1 MNTNRKCTRK
11 SRGLKAVVERVAR
24 RVRSMSEPRR
34 GPGQPTKYQPA
45 WMPRIAQ
52 KLCARGA
59 TMSELADA
67 FNVASCTLYIW
78 INEHEELRNAIQVNA
93 DIFNHRVERAL
104 AERALGFWVVMQ
116 PEERDPET
124 GEVLRPAV
132 RQYYPPD
139 PRCTRLRVS

>member
-1 MNTNRKCTRK
+1 
-11 SRGLKAVVERVAR
+11 
-24 RVRSMSEPRR
+24 
-34 GPGQPTKYQPA
+34 
-45 WMPRIAQ
+45 
-52 KLCARGA
+52 
-59 TMSELADA
+59 
-67 FNVASCTLYIW
+67 
-78 INEHEELRNAIQVNA
+78 VNA